1 MVSKAQKPIL
11 FVDLDESLIKTDIF
25 REQFIRSLAIAPWK
39 TIRILFREK
48 FQPERVKAAVAEI
61 ISTDPSTLPYNQE
74 VLTLIHQAK
83 KEKRKVVLAT
93 ATYEKVAHSIA
104 KHLGIF
110 DAVLATTPTFNCKGR
125 KKLKVMK
132 EYAGGQP
139 FDYVGDSRADYPI
152 FAECRTAYIVGSL
165 RYLPPHKVIARS
177 SILPSFLKA
186 IRPHQWAKN
195 GLIFLPLLTS
205 HQITLTSLR
214 VSFFGF
220 ICFSMAASA
229 IYIINDMVDVED
241 DRHQLKKKDR
251 PFAKGNLTIDEG
263 VWLSTILLI
272 CSIVLSSIWLPAG
285 LWVLASYII
294 LTFLYSFSLK
304 ALPMVDVFCL
314 SALYAIRVLY
324 GQIINTIESSSWL
337 LAFCVFFFL
346 SLAFMKRSAE
356 IEKTQRKQQPLTT
369 RRGYKLDDNVLLQ
382 TSGICS
388 GLLSIL
394 VLMLYIN
401 SAQVIKLYMHPEY
414 LWGAAYVLLY
424 WKLRLWLITA
434 RGQMDHDP
442 VLFAIKDPTSYAITS
457 MVILFGLLAKGLF

>member
-1 MVSKAQKPIL
+1 MVSKTQKPIL

-39 TIRILFREK
+39 TIRILFRER
-48 FQPERVKAAVAEI
+48 FQPERVKAAIAEI
-61 ISTDPSTLPYNQE
+61 ITTDPSTLPYNQE
-74 VLTLIHQAK
+74 VLNLIHHAK

-110 DAVLATTPTFNCKGR
+110 DAVLSTTRTYNCKGR

-132 EYAGGQP
+132 EYADGRP
-139 FDYVGDSRADYPI
+139 FDYVGDSRVDYPI
-152 FAECRTAYIVGSL
+152 LDECQTAYIVGSL
-165 RYLPPHKVIARS
+165 RYSSPHKVIARS
-177 SILPSFLKA
+177 SIFPAFLKA

-195 GLIFLPLLTS
+195 GLIFLPLFTS
-205 HQITLTSLR
+205 HQITLTSLKT
-214 VSFFGF
+214 SFFGF

-241 DRHQLKKKDR
+241 DRHQLNKKDR

-263 VWLSTILLI
+263 LWLSSILLI
-272 CSIVLSSIWLPAG
+272 CSISLSSFWLPAG

-304 ALPMVDVFCL
+304 ALPIMDVFCL
-314 SALYAIRVLY
+314 STLYSLRVLY
-324 GQIINTIESSSWL
+324 GQVINLIESSSWL

-369 RRGYKLDDNVLLQ
+369 RRGYKLDDYVLLQ
-382 TSGICS
+382 TSGVCS

-401 SAQVIKLYMHPEY
+401 SVQVMKLYMYPEY
-414 LWGAAYVLLY
+414 LWGSAYVLLY
-424 WKLRLWLITA
+424 WKLRFWLITA
-434 RGQMDHDP
+434 RGKMDHDP
-442 VLFAIKDPTSYAITS
+442 VLFAISDPTSYAIA
-457 MVILFGLLAKGLF
+457 VAVFLFGLFAKGIF